1 MTSFSLDSHFAGVMG
16 DLLGPEF
23 PDEIGLA
30 VSGGGDSMAL
40 LTLAHNWTRHMGVG
54 LRVVT
59 VDHGLRPESGAE
71 AALVAAECAAL
82 GHRYD
87 VLRWQ
92 GWDGSGN
99 LQEAARTARL
109 RLIGRWRGG
118 LRHVLMA
125 HTLDDQAE
133 TVLMRLARGSGVDGL
148 AGMADRRFVPQA
160 TEDGG
165 FWLMRP
171 LLTVRRAELR
181 HYLTVLKGA
190 WVEDPSN
197 ADRRFDRVRMR
208 QALEVLAPLG
218 LDAAALAETA
228 GRMARA
234 QAALRARAAEAATR
248 AVRVQHG
255 DLLMDRDAL
264 AALEAE
270 TRLRLLAG
278 GLQYVS
284 GQVYRPRARALAAA
298 ADRVLS
304 GGSASLHGCL
314 MRAERAEI
322 RLCREYAA
330 VAETRAPVGAP
341 WDGRFQLGGA
351 AIAGL
356 TVRALGE
363 AGAAQLPARPEGL
376 PYQSLIA
383 HPAVFDGDRLV
394 AFLPAGF
401 GPEYDICRLT
411 GQHGFAAFL
420 TTH

>member
-133 TVLMRLARGSGVDGL
+133 TVLMRLARGSGL

-278 GLQYVS
+278 G
-284 GQVYRPRARALAAA
+284 GRRPGAVGRQRQPARLPDAGRAGR
-298 ADRVLS
+298 DSPLS
-304 GGSASLHGCL
+304 RICRGG
-314 MRAERAEI
+314 RN
-322 RLCREYAA
+322 
-330 VAETRAPVGAP
+330 PGA
-341 WDGRFQLGGA
+341 GGGA
-351 AIAGL
+351 LGRTVPAGRRGDC
-356 TVRALGE
+356 RADGARPGRGRRRAA
-363 AGAAQLPARPEGL
+363 AGAARGPALSEPDRAPCGL
-376 PYQSLIA
+376 
-383 HPAVFDGDRLV
+383 
-394 AFLPAGF
+394 
-401 GPEYDICRLT
+401 
-411 GQHGFAAFL
+411 
-420 TTH
+420 